1 MEIRHYDKSKQDGDK
16 APKFD
21 AFIRRNA
28 AQEIG
33 GDFLVFGNHNAAD
46 SDDDK
51 ADKNPSKTKI
61 PIHIRHIITELTGI
75 FVAFLSFMG

>member
-1 MEIRHYDKSKQDGDK
+1 MEIRHHDEPKKDGDE

-46 SDDDK
+46 NDDNK
-51 ADKNPSKTKI
+51 PDKNPRKAKI
-61 PIHIRHIITELTGI
+61 PIH
-75 FVAFLSFMG
+75 M